1 MRFLS
6 RLYWETRYVLAPRW
20 DVPMPEA
27 LRAVLSEE
35 SARCSGGS
43 ALDLGCG
50 AGQVALYLA
59 RRGLRVTAVDV
70 SSLALLRARVRARR
84 AGVRVRLER
93 VDVLARPFR
102 SALGPHALVVD
113 VGLFHGLAPGQRA
126 TYASHMLQ
134 WLGRESVLVLMGLRP
149 GADRRVAGIRDGDL
163 DRFLPELRVHSS
175 TEVSGMGLPTVLY
188 VLRRD

>member
-20 DVPMPEA
+20 DVPIPEA
-27 LRAVLSEE
+27 LRAVLAEE

-84 AGVRVRLER
+84 AGVRVRFAR
-93 VDVLARPFR
+93 VDAFERPL
-102 SALGPHALVVD
+102 SAQGPFGVVVD
-113 VGLFHGLAPGQRA
+113 VGLFHGLELGQRA

-134 WLGRESVLVLMGLRP
+134 WLGRESALVLMGLRP
-149 GADRRVAGIRDGDL
+149 GADHRVAGISDGDL
-163 DRFLPELRVHSS
+163 ECFLPELCVHSS
-175 TEVSGMGLPTVLY
+175 TEVSGVRLPTALY

>member
-1 MRFLS
+1 MRLPS

-20 DVPMPEA
+20 DVPIPEA
-27 LRAVLSEE
+27 LRAVLAEE

-50 AGQVALYLA
+50 AGQVALFLA

-84 AGVRVRLER
+84 AGVRVRFARVDALER
-93 VDVLARPFR
+93 PL
-102 SALGPHALVVD
+102 SAQGPHALVVD

-126 TYASHMLQ
+126 TYARHMLQ
-134 WLGRESVLVLMGLRP
+134 WLGRESALVLMGLRP
-149 GADRRVAGIRDGDL
+149 GADRRVAGISDGDL

-175 TEVSGMGLPTVLY
+175 TEVSGVRLPTALY